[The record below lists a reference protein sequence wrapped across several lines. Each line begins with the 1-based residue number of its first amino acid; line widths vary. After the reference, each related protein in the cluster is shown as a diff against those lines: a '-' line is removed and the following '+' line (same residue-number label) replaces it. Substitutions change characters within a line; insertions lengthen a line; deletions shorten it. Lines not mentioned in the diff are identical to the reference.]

1 MNKVFLY
8 RLDWLVILCYL
19 MLVLVGVVN
28 IYSSTFNN
36 LNEVFVYD
44 SLAGKH
50 VIIFII
56 SLVFGF
62 FILFIRTQFFQQLS
76 YLIYFVSILLLIG
89 LFFFGETINS
99 ATSWYIIK
107 GFSLQ
112 PSELAKIGTAF
123 AISRHLSDFNTDI
136 KKFRYL
142 FTGLII
148 ILIPFILIILQPD
161 PGSAIIFG
169 SFFLVFFR
177 EGLSFNYLI
186 FSLFGLVLFVS
197 TLIIPIN
204 YIILLIIVIGFI
216 IFYFSKRTNKKT
228 RVLPYITF
236 ILISTIFILSVNF
249 IFNSVFEQRHRDRF
263 NVILGL
269 VEDSRGLGYN
279 INQSKIA
286 IGSGGLLG
294 KGFLEGTQTKGNFVP
309 EQQTD
314 YIFSTVGEEW
324 GFIGS
329 STLIMIYVVL
339 IIRMINRAEKQS
351 NIFRRNFIYAI
362 CCLMLSHFTI
372 NIGMSLGLIPT
383 VGIPL
388 PLISS
393 GGSTLLTFS
402 LLIFIY
408 LNFDSNRLN
417 EW

>member
-19 MLVLVGVVN
+19 ILVLVGVVN

-36 LNEVFVYD
+36 LNEVFVYN

-50 VIIFII
+50 LIIFII

-204 YIILLIIVIGFI
+204 YIILLIILIGFI

-263 NVILGL
+263 NVILGS

>member
-1 MNKVFLY
+1 MNKGYLY
-8 RLDWLVILCYL
+8 RLDWLVISFYL
-19 MLVLVGVVN
+19 AFVLVGVVN
-28 IYSSTFNN
+28 IYSSTYSN
-36 LNEVFVYD
+36 LNKAFIFN

-76 YLIYFVSILLLIG
+76 YVIYFVSILLLIG

-99 ATSWYIIK
+99 ARSWYIIK
-107 GFSLQ
+107 GISLQ

-123 AISRHLSDFNTDI
+123 AVSRHLSDFNTDM

-142 FTGLII
+142 FMGLVI

-161 PGSAIIFG
+161 PGSAIIF
-169 SFFLVFFR
+169 SSLFLVFFR

-186 FSLFGLVLFVS
+186 FSLFGLILFIS

-204 YIILLIIVIGFI
+204 HIILLLILIGFF
-216 IFYFSKRTNKKT
+216 IFYFLKRSNKKT
-228 RVLPYITF
+228 RLLPYLIF
-236 ILISTIFILSVNF
+236 ILISATFILSVNF

-263 NVILGL
+263 NIILGL
-269 VEDSRGLGYN
+269 VEDSKGLGYN

-286 IGSGGLLG
+286 IGSGGILG

-314 YIFSTVGEEW
+314 YIFTTVAEEW

-329 STLIMIYVVL
+329 SALILMFVFL

-362 CCLMLSHFTI
+362 CCLILSHFTI

-388 PLISS
+388 PFVSS
-393 GGSTLLTFS
+393 GGSTLLSFS

>member
-148 ILIPFILIILQPD
+148 ILIPFTLIILQPD

-169 SFFLVFFR
+169 SFFLIFFR

-204 YIILLIIVIGFI
+204 YIILLIILIGFI

-393 GGSTLLTFS
+393 GGTTLLTFS

>member
-19 MLVLVGVVN
+19 ILVLVGVVN

-50 VIIFII
+50 LIIFII

-169 SFFLVFFR
+169 SF
-177 EGLSFNYLI
+177 
-186 FSLFGLVLFVS
+186 
-197 TLIIPIN
+197 
-204 YIILLIIVIGFI
+204 
-216 IFYFSKRTNKKT
+216 
-228 RVLPYITF
+228 
-236 ILISTIFILSVNF
+236 
-249 IFNSVFEQRHRDRF
+249 
-263 NVILGL
+263 
-269 VEDSRGLGYN
+269 
-279 INQSKIA
+279 
-286 IGSGGLLG
+286 
-294 KGFLEGTQTKGNFVP
+294 
-309 EQQTD
+309 
-314 YIFSTVGEEW
+314 
-324 GFIGS
+324 
-329 STLIMIYVVL
+329 
-339 IIRMINRAEKQS
+339 
-351 NIFRRNFIYAI
+351 
-362 CCLMLSHFTI
+362 
-372 NIGMSLGLIPT
+372 
-383 VGIPL
+383 
-388 PLISS
+388 
-393 GGSTLLTFS
+393 
-402 LLIFIY
+402 
-408 LNFDSNRLN
+408 
-417 EW
+417 